1 MPSDRRPAATD
12 PTSAERIRVEELAAR
27 VGLSVDTIRF
37 YQKRRLL
44 EPPAR
49 DGRIAWYGPDHIDRL
64 TRVKELAAEGYT
76 LAMIGRVLDGDLP
89 AVDRPLAVAVAD
101 ADAEEFLTVDDLAA
115 HSGVPRALIDAVI
128 AEGLLLP
135 RDSEGGAR
143 FTAADVE
150 VIQAGLSLLE
160 AGLPLSALLE
170 LARRHHDATLEVASA
185 AVSLFDEHV
194 RQPLLDAELGDDE
207 RAARLVAAF
216 RRLLPA
222 TGTLVEHHFRRVL
235 LRVAQD
241 HLEAVGDETERAA
254 ADAAS
259 ARRIEAP
266 WLE

>member
-1 MPSDRRPAATD
+1 MPADRDPLPEPQPPA
-12 PTSAERIRVEELAAR
+12 RLRVEELADR

-44 EPPAR
+44 DAPVR
-49 DGRIAWYGPDHIDRL
+49 DGRIAWYGPEHVERL
-64 TRVKELAAEGYT
+64 TRIKELAHEGFT
-76 LAMIGRVLDGDLP
+76 LAMIGRLLDGDLA

-101 ADAEEFLTVDDLAA
+101 ADTEEFLTVDELAQR
-115 HSGVPRALIDAVI
+115 SGVPKALIDAVI

-135 RDSEGGAR
+135 RVHEGGAQ
-143 FTAADVE
+143 FTSADVE

-170 LARRHHDATLEVASA
+170 IARRHHEATIDIASA

-194 RQPLLDAELGDDE
+194 RRPLLAAELGDDE

-241 HLEAVGDETERAA
+241 HLEAFGDETERAA

-266 WLE
+266 WSD